1 VIENAIIRR
10 SVRLLAA
17 IHELHKEG
25 YQNLAVYVGMS
36 GSGCY
41 WRLSLFP
48 FENLYIDESDKVS
61 SKPQAEWREVYHSS
75 GELGNQ
81 YFGWDDVANLNA
93 RELAQIIKERFPQLI
108 ERCRGINFEY
118 SGWLTYILGQAEQGQ
133 LPVMYRDYYQAS
145 KGKIAST
152 SQEELIAPPHN
163 QLFCINGR
171 KFTYVKG
178 PQISSINSDW
188 HLIYKDIIDSF
199 RGAEISHFP
208 CYPMHSKDVFEH
220 GAYWEGA
227 IYYIDQILG
236 FRRIDEFLK
245 QAKNP
250 SATSETW
257 SSFFAL
263 FDTHGQFIYLKAFL
277 VRHML
282 ANKVDKYQLKNLEI
296 TKWNKWLMEFE
307 KYHGQNIHSKLPNPY
322 FGGNNPLHLGG
333 ILESIG
339 QDMDKRL
346 IAY

>member
-36 GSGCY
+36 GSGFH

-48 FENLYIDESDKVS
+48 FEYIYIDESNDIT
-61 SKPQAEWREVYHSS
+61 SKPQPESRQVYHSS
-75 GELGNQ
+75 GESGNQ

-93 RELAQIIKERFPQLI
+93 RDLAKVIKERFPQLI

-118 SGWLTYILGQAEQGQ
+118 SGWLTYILGQAEQGY

-152 SQEELIAPPHN
+152 GDKELLAPPHS
-163 QLFCINGR
+163 QLFSIKGR

-178 PQISSINSDW
+178 PQITSINNDW
-188 HLIYKDIIDSF
+188 HLIYKDIIDNF

-208 CYPMHSKDVFEH
+208 RYPIHSTDVFEH

-227 IYYIDQILG
+227 IYYIDQVLG
-236 FRRIDEFLK
+236 LHRIDEFLK
-245 QAKNP
+245 QASNP
-250 SATSETW
+250 SITSETW

-263 FDTHGQFIYLKAFL
+263 FDTHGQLIYLKAFL

-282 ANKVDKYQLKNLEI
+282 GNDVDKYQLKSSEI
-296 TKWNKWLMEFE
+296 KKWNKWLVEFE
-307 KYHGQNIHSKLPNPY
+307 KDHGQNIHSKLPNPY
-322 FGGNNPLHLGG
+322 FGGYNPLHLGG
-333 ILESIG
+333 ILDSKMQIG
-339 QDMDKRL
+339 TERL